1 MIAKLPQ
8 MIAAGCLLICVV
20 SGIRAASA
28 ADAPRQ
34 PENSGQAAVSDRELS
49 SFVKAYVDYQRIRS
63 QYAPALAKEKDPTR
77 KKQIEQEAN
86 TKVKRSFGHQWS
98 VAGTLQPNLRHGQRQ
113 RKLAQASSQTGR
125 RGAEEFLSLV

>member
-20 SGIRAASA
+20 SGIRGASA
-28 ADAPRQ
+28 ADAPKQ
-34 PENSGQAAVSDRELS
+34 AGNSGQPAVSDRELA

-63 QYAPALAKEKDPTR
+63 QYAPALAKETDPTR

-86 TKVKRSFGHQWS
+86 TKIKRSLDTNRLSPERYNRIFATVNGNES
-98 VAGTLQPNLRHGQRQ
+98 LRKRVLKQVEEE
-113 RKLAQASSQTGR
+113 RKNS
-125 RGAEEFLSLV
+125 

>member
-20 SGIRAASA
+20 AGIRAASA

-34 PENSGQAAVSDRELS
+34 PENSGQAAVSDREFS

-63 QYAPALAKEKDPTR
+63 QYAPALEKEKDPTR

-86 TKVKRSFGHQWS
+86 TKVKRSLDTNGLSPQRYNRIFATVNGS
-98 VAGTLQPNLRHGQRQ
+98 ESLRKRVLKQVEEE
-113 RKLAQASSQTGR
+113 R
-125 RGAEEFLSLV
+125 RNS

>member
-8 MIAAGCLLICVV
+8 IIAAGCLLICVV
-20 SGIRAASA
+20 SGIRGVSA
-28 ADAPRQ
+28 ADAPKQ
-34 PENSGQAAVSDRELS
+34 AGNSGQPAVSDRELA

-86 TKVKRSFGHQWS
+86 TKIKRSLDTNRLSPERYNRIFATVNS
-98 VAGTLQPNLRHGQRQ
+98 NENLRKRVLKQVEEE
-113 RKLAQASSQTGR
+113 RKNS
-125 RGAEEFLSLV
+125 

>member
-28 ADAPRQ
+28 TDAPRQ
-34 PENSGQAAVSDRELS
+34 PENSGGQAAVSDRELS

-63 QYAPALAKEKDPTR
+63 QFAPALAKEKDPTR

-86 TKVKRSFGHQWS
+86 TKVKRSLDTNGLSSERYNRIFATVNGS
-98 VAGTLQPNLRHGQRQ
+98 ESLRKRVLKQVEEE
-113 RKLAQASSQTGR
+113 RKNS
-125 RGAEEFLSLV
+125 

>member
-1 MIAKLPQ
+1 MAKLPR

-28 ADAPRQ
+28 ADAPKQ
-34 PENSGQAAVSDRELS
+34 AGNSGQPAVSDRELA

-86 TKVKRSFGHQWS
+86 TKIKRSLDTNRLSPERYNRIFATVNS
-98 VAGTLQPNLRHGQRQ
+98 NENLRKRVLKQVEEE
-113 RKLAQASSQTGR
+113 RKNS
-125 RGAEEFLSLV
+125 

>member
-1 MIAKLPQ
+1 MITKLPQ

-20 SGIRAASA
+20 AAIRAASA

-63 QYAPALAKEKDPTR
+63 QYAPALEKEKDPTR

-86 TKVKRSFGHQWS
+86 TNVKRSLDTNGLSPQRYNRIFATVNGS
-98 VAGTLQPNLRHGQRQ
+98 ESLRKRVLKQVEEE
-113 RKLAQASSQTGR
+113 RKNS
-125 RGAEEFLSLV
+125 

>member
-28 ADAPRQ
+28 ADAPKQ
-34 PENSGQAAVSDRELS
+34 AENSGQPAVSDRELA

-63 QYAPALAKEKDPTR
+63 QFAPALEKEKDPAH

-86 TKVKRSFGHQWS
+86 TKVKHSLDTNGLSPERYNRIFATVNGNE
-98 VAGTLQPNLRHGQRQ
+98 NLRKRVLKQVEEE
-113 RKLAQASSQTGR
+113 R
-125 RGAEEFLSLV
+125 RNS

>member
-1 MIAKLPQ
+1 MIAKLPP

-20 SGIRAASA
+20 SGVGAASA

-34 PENSGQAAVSDRELS
+34 SGNSGQASVSDRELS

-63 QYAPALAKEKDPTR
+63 QYAPALEKEKDPTR

-86 TKVKRSFGHQWS
+86 TKIKRSLDTNRLSPERYNRIFATVNGNES
-98 VAGTLQPNLRHGQRQ
+98 LRKRVLKQVEVE
-113 RKLAQASSQTGR
+113 R
-125 RGAEEFLSLV
+125 RNS

>member
-20 SGIRAASA
+20 SGIRTASA

-34 PENSGQAAVSDRELS
+34 SGNSGQAAVSDRELS
-49 SFVKAYVDYQRIRS
+49 SFVKAYVYYQRIRS
-63 QYAPALAKEKDPTR
+63 QYAPVLQKEKDPTR

-86 TKVKRSFGHQWS
+86 TKVKRSLDTNGLSPERYNRIFATVNGNES
-98 VAGTLQPNLRHGQRQ
+98 LRKRALKQVEEE
-113 RKLAQASSQTGR
+113 RKNS
-125 RGAEEFLSLV
+125 